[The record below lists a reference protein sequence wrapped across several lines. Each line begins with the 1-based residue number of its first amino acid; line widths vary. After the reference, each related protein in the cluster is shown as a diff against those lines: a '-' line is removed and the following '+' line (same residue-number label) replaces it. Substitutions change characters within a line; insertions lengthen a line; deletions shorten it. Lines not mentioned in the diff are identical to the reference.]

1 MKIGTIPPGKKEVIY
16 DRKQSKAPKNR
27 VIESFTEK
35 AQMALA
41 DTRKQNKV
49 RFPLNLFWTVYL
61 LCALTGRTDAESIA
75 DYWNAH
81 RKSLFKGLED
91 QAQCDISADTVL
103 RLMSLLTVEQS
114 LALANVF
121 VKSDA
126 VAQESN
132 SDMPDI
138 VAIDGQS
145 IRASHIDGLRC
156 GHVLNLYHCTEHSF
170 MGQCLIES
178 KKSEVSSTEELLK
191 PFNLQG
197 TLVTADELFAKTT
210 LFKAIVNKQAD
221 YCIPIKDN
229 A

>member
-1 MKIGTIPPGKKEVIY
+1 M
-16 DRKQSKAPKNR
+16 
-27 VIESFTEK
+27 
-35 AQMALA
+35 
-41 DTRKQNKV
+41 
-49 RFPLNLFWTVYL
+49 

-91 QAQCDISADTVL
+91 QVQCDISADTVL

-126 VAQESN
+126 LAQESN
-132 SDMPDI
+132 SDMP
-138 VAIDGQS
+138 VAAIDGQS
-145 IRASHIDGLRC
+145 IRASRIDGLRC

-178 KKSEVSSTEELLK
+178 KESEVSSTEELLK

-197 TLVTADELFAKTT
+197 TLVTADALFAKKTM
-210 LFKAIVNKQAD
+210 FEAIVNKQAD

-229 A
+229 AKLVSRSIDEVFTAALNADTGDAQSPKIRHLELETELAQGRIEERVVDVLPASLLRSQGC